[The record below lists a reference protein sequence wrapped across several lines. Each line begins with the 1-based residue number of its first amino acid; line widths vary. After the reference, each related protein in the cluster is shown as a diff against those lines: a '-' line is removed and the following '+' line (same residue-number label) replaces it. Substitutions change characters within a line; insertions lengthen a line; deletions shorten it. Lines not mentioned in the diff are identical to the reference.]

1 MATRSTIAVK
11 LADGTVRKIYSHWDG
26 YIDHN
31 GRLLQSLYCSQSQA
45 EALTEPGDISSLR
58 EKISPLGTAH
68 SFDAP
73 ESDVTVYY
81 GRDRGETGVEPK
93 VLESVD
99 AYKAYIRKGGG
110 EEYDY
115 LFADGA
121 WSVRFDSVGDK
132 WISLVEAIAAED
144 AQQESVD

>member
-58 EKISPLGTAH
+58 EKIVPTGAH
-68 SFDAP
+68 TFDTP
-73 ESDVTVYY
+73 ESNVTVYY
-81 GRDRGETGVEPK
+81 GRDRGESGVEPK
-93 VLESVD
+93 VLADVD
-99 AYKAYIRKGGG
+99 AYKAYINDGGG

-115 LFADGA
+115 LFVDGA
-121 WSVRFDSVGDK
+121 WTVRFNSVGSK

-144 AQQESVD
+144 AQQEAAD